1 MLHGDCLA
9 ELKRL
14 PDNSIDAVVT
24 DPPYGLSPLR
34 PDAVADVITR
44 WASGERDYMP
54 QTRGFMGRVW
64 DGFVPP
70 PAVWD
75 ECLRVL
81 KPGGHVAVFAG
92 ARTVDLMG
100 LSIRLAGFEIR
111 DTLGWLYGS
120 GFPKSLDVGRAV
132 EELSAKGNRVATGD
146 RDKDS
151 ISTELTDDERRFCDW
166 IRDHG
171 GLTVQQHRKLFG
183 NDRFLTGEVIVTNT
197 ANRKLPPRWGRWA
210 MVPTAAAWE
219 KARPHLAVTP
229 PKWVED
235 LVKNPPKPDAP
246 FLDAL
251 HQSGPSAGQS
261 TEGEGPWSGWGTAL
275 KPAIEPIILAR
286 KPLAQQSVASN
297 VLEHGTGALNI
308 DACRIGTNG
317 RHKHSGEDVRPRE
330 HGVHGDGLTV
340 RSYDPVDGL
349 GRFPANVVID
359 EHAAVV
365 IDKQSGTTKPR
376 RAVLTSTPGGVYA
389 NGKGLPAHTGVYG
402 LDDVGG
408 ASRFFYCAKASTRER
423 PVAPD
428 GTKHPTVKPLA
439 LMTWLLKLTTPPGG
453 VVLDPFGGSGT
464 TAEAAL
470 LQRIPFV
477 TIERDP
483 AYIPLILSRLERSTP
498 TKKSA

>member
-1 MLHGDCLA
+1 MTTTEHPRIAWKRGKSRVLHGDCLD

-14 PDNSIDAVVT
+14 PDHSVDSIVT
-24 DPPYGLSPLR
+24 DPPYGLSTLR

-54 QTRGFMGRVW
+54 QTRGFMGRSW

-81 KPGGHVAVFAG
+81 KPGGHMAVFAG

-100 LSIRLAGFEIR
+100 ISIRLAGFEIR

-120 GFPKSLDVGRAV
+120 GFLKSINVGRAV
-132 EELSAKGNRVATGD
+132 EEVEAKGNRVPTGG
-146 RDKDS
+146 RDKGI

-171 GLTVQQHRKLFG
+171 GLTVQQ
-183 NDRFLTGEVIVTNT
+183 
-197 ANRKLPPRWGRWA
+197 
-210 MVPTAAAWE
+210 
-219 KARPHLAVTP
+219 
-229 PKWVED
+229 
-235 LVKNPPKPDAP
+235 
-246 FLDAL
+246 
-251 HQSGPSAGQS
+251 QSR
-261 TEGEGPWSGWGTAL
+261 EGDGPWAGWGTAL

-286 KPLAQQSVASN
+286 KPLVHSTVAAN
-297 VLEHGTGALNI
+297 VLEHGTGAINT
-308 DACRIGTNG
+308 DACRVGSAARPIAKSTGEVASQSTSMSGPNTRREVIGQV
-317 RHKHSGEDVRPRE
+317 E
-330 HGVHGDGLTV
+330 
-340 RSYDPVDGL
+340 
-349 GRFPANVVID
+349 GRFPANVIID
-359 EHAAVV
+359 EHAAAV
-365 IDKQSGTTKPR
+365 IDQQSGTSKSR

-389 NGKGLPAHTGVYG
+389 NGKGLPSHTGVYG
-402 LDDVGG
+402 HDDEGG
-408 ASRFFYCAKASTRER
+408 ASRFFYCAKASKRER
-423 PVAPD
+423 PTAPD
-428 GTKHPTVKPLA
+428 GTKHPTVKPLS
-439 LMTWLLKLTTPPGG
+439 LITWLLKLITPPGG

-470 LQRIPFV
+470 LQCIPFV

-498 TKKSA
+498 AKKSA